1 MNQNEWVL
9 IVQNSATVHYQV
21 FDDTQKAPRPGWLRV
36 LLKLLQPIPMSVA
49 LGIVRLGSNLYGVPL
64 PL

>member
-21 FDDTQKAPRPGWLRV
+21 FDDTRKAPRPGWLRV
-36 LLKLLQPIPMSVA
+36 LVKLL
-49 LGIVRLGSNLYGVPL
+49 RLGSKLYGVPL